1 MAEKT
6 LKSNPISDYLKK
18 RQSEKPPKEEKR
30 SRKEERE
37 RFKKRLASLTPA
49 EQKYL
54 KRKRAFDT
62 VWPVCRAL
70 LVIGLCFVIIY
81 PLLYMITAAFL
92 PCLLKKSQNQRD
104 E

>member
-54 KRKRAFDT
+54 KR
-62 VWPVCRAL
+62 
-70 LVIGLCFVIIY
+70 
-81 PLLYMITAAFL
+81 
-92 PCLLKKSQNQRD
+92 
-104 E
+104 